1 MLQFLSEMLLLD
13 VLNGDKTEI
22 SYQSNYLAGKVELGN
37 IGGGRVVREDL
48 LGRKV
53 LLENAEI

>member
-1 MLQFLSEMLLLD
+1 MLEFLSKMLLLD

-37 IGGGRVVREDL
+37 IGGGVVREDL

-53 LLENAEI
+53 LLENAEN